1 MSGQVGRNDP
11 CPCGSGK
18 KYKKCCMLKNAVSI
32 TALLEKDAAALH
44 NRIID
49 YAVTSY
55 SEELTKDFQEKVEYL
70 IIKDRKKE
78 LEFYILAH
86 SIWFIFF
93 KPLED
98 GTTIMERFIRE
109 KGHTIRRPRLQ
120 EIAATWTNA
129 RAVAGPVLSAGDNYL
144 RLRDALTEEEM
155 EIKLLRPMKVAD
167 SAYAIAIVVPFGDEK
182 IFFWEPFDYKSPL
195 KGYEEEFLQKGFA
208 ESEYDDPKEFLA
220 QEFLLIMNQL
230 PIHSVK
236 LGAENFE
243 WEKPVHKET
252 AELLEKGLADYEDAY
267 EAKLVAFSLWN
278 SYCQK
283 QPETKR
289 LPKTCAAAIHYILFD
304 IDPERKI
311 TKKEVAEKY
320 DVSVSA
326 LTTACNEMKEVL
338 AEDIERILADLE
350 ADRAAEREAAA
361 AKGKN

>member
-109 KGHTIRRPRLQ
+109 KGHTIRRRGFRKSPPLGRMP
-120 EIAATWTNA
+120 
-129 RAVAGPVLSAGDNYL
+129 G
-144 RLRDALTEEEM
+144 RLRDRFCPPAT
-155 EIKLLRPMKVAD
+155 II
-167 SAYAIAIVVPFGDEK
+167 SA
-182 IFFWEPFDYKSPL
+182 
-195 KGYEEEFLQKGFA
+195 FA
-208 ESEYDDPKEFLA
+208 
-220 QEFLLIMNQL
+220 
-230 PIHSVK
+230 
-236 LGAENFE
+236 
-243 WEKPVHKET
+243 T
-252 AELLEKGLADYEDAY
+252 
-267 EAKLVAFSLWN
+267 
-278 SYCQK
+278 
-283 QPETKR
+283 R
-289 LPKTCAAAIHYILFD
+289 
-304 IDPERKI
+304 
-311 TKKEVAEKY
+311 
-320 DVSVSA
+320 
-326 LTTACNEMKEVL
+326 
-338 AEDIERILADLE
+338 
-350 ADRAAEREAAA
+350 
-361 AKGKN
+361 